1 MKKVKHIKKQTNNL
15 LAAIYPLITN
25 RSSIELPNSTTL
37 SFKSKLLL
45 KVYNYNQQTQHFQ
58 TENKPD
64 EQSIFKT
71 LNLGIMKN
79 AVRYLYMKKK
89 QLLFTL

>member
-1 MKKVKHIKKQTNNL
+1 M
-15 LAAIYPLITN
+15 
-25 RSSIELPNSTTL
+25 
-37 SFKSKLLL
+37 LL

-71 LNLGIMKN
+71 LNLGKMKN

-89 QLLFTL
+89 PAFVYAMIIFIWIFMIYNININILQTS